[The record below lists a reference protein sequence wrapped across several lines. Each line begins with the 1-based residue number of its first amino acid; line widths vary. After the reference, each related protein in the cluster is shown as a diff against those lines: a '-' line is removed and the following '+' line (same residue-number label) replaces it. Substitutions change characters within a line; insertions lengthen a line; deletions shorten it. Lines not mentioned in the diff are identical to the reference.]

1 MINVSSNF
9 ASVLGQFTSEL
20 RSIASG
26 ENKDKMLRT
35 MATLVA
41 GNIRYRVHQQG
52 IKTDGTPIGAYKN
65 PYLAVRQRK
74 PYNRT
79 DSTVMIFSL
88 TRQMEND
95 LFLKPEDNPLDIPIK
110 TASGYGIGFKN
121 SFNKEKADWLQYGRA
136 AHTVGEHTRKAKDGK
151 RTNVRSH
158 SKKGTRGFGE
168 VYMPSQQEIQQM
180 RDVAEDFI
188 NNLTKKKNA

>member
-35 MATLVA
+35 MATTQVA
-41 GNIRYRVHQQG
+41 NMKYRVHNQG
-52 IKTDGTPIGAYKN
+52 VKTDGGAIGTYSTG
-65 PYLAVRQRK
+65 YLKFRQK
-74 PYNRT
+74 PPYNRT
-79 DSTVMIFSL
+79 DSSKIIFSL

-95 LFLKPEDNPLDIPIK
+95 LTIVSED
-110 TASGYGIGFKN
+110 ASKGYGIGFNN

-168 VYMPSQQEIQQM
+168 VYMPSQQEIQHM